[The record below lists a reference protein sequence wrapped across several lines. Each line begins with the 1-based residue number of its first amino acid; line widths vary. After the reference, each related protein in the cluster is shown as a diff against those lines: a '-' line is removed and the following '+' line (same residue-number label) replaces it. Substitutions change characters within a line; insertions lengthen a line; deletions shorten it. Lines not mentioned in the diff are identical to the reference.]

1 MGESMKK
8 GIATLLALFLLAFAV
23 NGFAMG
29 GGEQQAPEQQPG
41 VEERTGE
48 QETWDQQQQPEG
60 TWDQQQQQQPEG
72 TWDQQQQQQQDQT
85 WDQQQQQDQTWDQQ
99 QQGQQTFTGTVDRA
113 GDNYILIVNGTA
125 YELEYQDEDMVENMV
140 GQQVEVTGS
149 LDGQTIE
156 AESIN
161 PAGQGMQ

>member
-1 MGESMKK
+1 MKK

-41 VEERTGE
+41 VEERAGE
-48 QETWDQQQQPEG
+48 QETWDQQQQDQ
-60 TWDQQQQQQPEG
+60 TWDQQQQQQ
-72 TWDQQQQQQQDQT
+72 DQT
-85 WDQQQQQDQTWDQQ
+85 LDQQQQQDQTWDQQ